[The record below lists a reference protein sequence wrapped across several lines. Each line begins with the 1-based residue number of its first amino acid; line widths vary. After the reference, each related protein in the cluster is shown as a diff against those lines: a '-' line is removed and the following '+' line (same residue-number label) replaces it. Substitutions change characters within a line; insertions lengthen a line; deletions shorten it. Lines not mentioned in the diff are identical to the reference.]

1 MNPLRT
7 LVLLALI
14 ATTAYCASDPV
25 TISVTGI
32 SPTPIAAEKALFG
45 KAPGFVLRLQL
56 IQPGKA
62 AVSLK
67 AARPSFVLEGKEK
80 PSSTLRLV
88 RLGNDEKRGRVA
100 TMGSSKMMP
109 MKDLEY
115 PNPDACVEFEV
126 KEEKPGTWL
135 ITPKKDLTV
144 GEWAFYLYRS
154 RGLSADNITAEL
166 FGFAIE

>member
-1 MNPLRT
+1 MVPLRT
-7 LVLLALI
+7 LVLPALI
-14 ATTAYCASDPV
+14 ATTAYCASEPV
-25 TISVTGI
+25 TISVTGE
-32 SPTPIAAEKALFG
+32 SPTQLASQKALFG
-45 KAPGFVLRLQL
+45 KASGLVLRLQL

-62 AVSLK
+62 MVSLK
-67 AARPSFVLEGKEK
+67 AGRPNFVFEGKEK

-88 RLGNDEKRGRVA
+88 RLEKDEKRGRVA

-115 PNPDACVEFEV
+115 PNPAACVEFEV
-126 KEEKPGTWL
+126 KEQKPGTWL

-144 GEWAFYLYRS
+144 GEWAFYLYQS
-154 RGLSADNITAEL
+154 RGFSADDITAEF